1 MPNLDRIEIVRIDDD
16 GNMATHAIS
25 RCVDVNRT
33 RSTEFAESGGERNAQ
48 YVTFRVR
55 WSKRISEIEF
65 DMPRYRIVWRGVE
78 FDVRGYDDYHYQHR
92 TVDLTGVSY
101 G

>member
-1 MPNLDRIEIVRIDDD
+1 MPNLDRIEIIRIDDD
-16 GNMATHAIS
+16 GSKRTHAVA

-33 RSTEFAESGGERNAQ
+33 RSTEFVESGGEQNAQ
-48 YVTFRVR
+48 HVTFRVR
-55 WSKRISEIEF
+55 WSKRVSEIEY
-65 DMPRYRIVWRGVE
+65 DMPRFRIVYRGVE

-92 TVDLTGVSY
+92 NVDLVGVSY